1 MATTIDTGKRAH
13 WMDALRGLAVLAVML
28 THVGTM
34 PRGMDAPYTSL
45 ILTTFVQILH
55 TARMPLLI
63 FLSGVLLSRSV
74 SKPLT
79 QYFRGKAEKILWPF
93 LVWMVLLALSLG
105 TPEQLA
111 SWDYWKGGAWHLWFL
126 WVLMACYLVG
136 PVTRWV
142 PPWLVAVALFGL
154 LLAAEGQ
161 SRDILRVLHW
171 GVFFFLGAS
180 AGRHLHRI
188 TRLHWSLAAI
198 AAVWTAA
205 AIAAHMEGT
214 LRVSEKSPWGLPAA
228 WGGILLAVWVGPR
241 LPRLGFLEFCGR
253 RSIVLYVAHMPAL
266 ILAVSVFRDLAAAR
280 PVDFFLAVSAVT
292 FGVPLLLAAAYRRT
306 RWLFESPT
314 ARPRRTAPR
323 SSVAVLTCT
332 GPRHAA

>member
-1 MATTIDTGKRAH
+1 MATTIGADGRAH
-13 WMDALRGLAVLAVML
+13 WMDSLRGLAVLAVML

-45 ILTTFVQILH
+45 VLTSFVQILH

-63 FLSGVLLSRSV
+63 FLSGVLLTRSV
-74 SKPLT
+74 SKPPA

-105 TPEQLA
+105 TPEQLT

-126 WVLMACYLVG
+126 WVLMGCYLVG

-142 PPWLVAVALFGL
+142 PPWMVAVVFFGL

-161 SRDILRVLHW
+161 SRDILRLLHW

-188 TRLHWSLAAI
+188 TRLHWSLAVV
-198 AAVWTAA
+198 AAVWTVA
-205 AIAAHMEGT
+205 AIVAHMEGALT
-214 LRVSEKSPWGLPAA
+214 VSEKNPWGLPAA
-228 WGGILLAVWVGPR
+228 WGGILLAVWAGPR

-266 ILAVSVFRDLAAAR
+266 ILAVSAFRDLAVER
-280 PVDFFLAVSAVT
+280 PVDFFLSVSAVT
-292 FGVPLLLAAAYRRT
+292 FGVPLLLAAAYRHT
-306 RWLFESPT
+306 RWLFEAPT
-314 ARPRRTAPR
+314 TRPRRTPSPSPAPVPVR
-323 SSVAVLTCT
+323 T